1 MPSPIAH
8 SVSGYLLAKF
18 LPLKQIKFPYS
29 HTWYWLTF
37 YPVLIAILADFDFIP
52 QLITGEKYHRGLTHS
67 LMFALLISLILALPI
82 AYFWK
87 YSYRAIFCSNFLLYC
102 SHLLLDC
109 FTEGGKGMELLWP
122 FSDVYL
128 KSPIAFFPGIHHS
141 RGLWELSHLKAIA
154 FESLYSI
161 LLFWLVSLV
170 TNHLSQKKSKSKN
183 VFLKS
188 ISNH

>member
-18 LPLKQIKFPYS
+18 LPLKKIKFPYS

-52 QLITGEKYHRGLTHS
+52 QIITGKNFHRGLTHS
-67 LMFALLISLILALPI
+67 LMFALLISLILALPFS
-82 AYFWK
+82 YLWK
-87 YSYRAIFCSNFLLYC
+87 YSYRAIFWSNFLLYC
-102 SHLLLDC
+102 SHLLLDF
-109 FTEGGKGMELLWP
+109 FTAGGKGMELLWP
-122 FSDVYL
+122 FTDVFL
-128 KSPIAFFPGIHHS
+128 KSPIAIFPAINHS
-141 RGLWELSHLKAIA
+141 EGLWELSHLKAIA
-154 FESLYSI
+154 FESFYSI

-170 TNHLSQKKSKSKN
+170 KNRLNSQKSKN